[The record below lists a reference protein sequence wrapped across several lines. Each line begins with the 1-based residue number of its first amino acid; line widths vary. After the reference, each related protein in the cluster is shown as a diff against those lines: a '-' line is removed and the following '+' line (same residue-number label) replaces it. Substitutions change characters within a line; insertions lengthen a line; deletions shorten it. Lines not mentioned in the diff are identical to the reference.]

1 MAFPSWVGHSYNER
15 KSIMVIARVF
25 LIPLMLSVVILT
37 SCGLQSPGHITQTT
51 SIFDGTKQLIME
63 PAWLYN
69 STIKLALFKSS
80 KMPDEKLLLTA
91 VVRGSHIFDD
101 DPSLHFNIDGEIL
114 SLSSVDRLRDV
125 HTSESFTGSGF
136 YVAPSNWS
144 SKDYLVDVP
153 FIEKIVAADDVYVIV
168 ELTDSYAE
176 GVFSN
181 DAPITARQAFK
192 DFLRQI

>member
-1 MAFPSWVGHSYNER
+1 
-15 KSIMVIARVF
+15 MVIARVF
-25 LIPLMLSVVILT
+25 LISLMLSVVILT
-37 SCGLQSPGHITQTT
+37 SCGLQSPGHITQAT
-51 SIFDGTKQLIME
+51 STFDGTKQLIME

-69 STIKLALFKSS
+69 SIIKLALFKSS
-80 KMPDEKLLLTA
+80 KMPNEKLLLTA
-91 VVRGSHIFDD
+91 VVSGSHVFDD

-114 SLSSVDRLRDV
+114 SLSSVDRLRDID
-125 HTSESFTGSGF
+125 TSESFTGSGF

-153 FIEKIVAADDVYVIV
+153 FIEKIVAAEDVYVIV
-168 ELTDSYAE
+168 EFTDSYAE